1 MKRTLIPFLL
11 LGLVGACGG
20 GEPVKGD
27 PGERGDKGEPG
38 TKGDPGQ
45 VDPAL
50 QVITPQ
56 ALFAGRT
63 AVLQIGG
70 VGTTFAAG
78 STVDFGD
85 PAVKVQKVELGSQAS
100 LRVTVEVGTAAKI
113 GAHDV
118 TVSSPAPPTGGQGP
132 EQVKLKGGF
141 TVMASLLSVAP
152 MGMMTGATAEQ
163 GGFAELGARNLDY
176 RDNPFYT
183 GARIA
188 GPFLQIGATTT
199 SATAI
204 AAVAL
209 VDALTPAGTLQ
220 TQVTTVNPLGQTVA
234 YVSDPAD
241 PAAVK
246 VKARAATALT
256 AGMTKTGE
264 MLAERRATNLYKLT
278 TTADNQTLLMSFGGL
293 GAAFTGAGAGIVGAM
308 APSSGHFGD
317 GASVSPSVTVGMMG
331 VVTAYNSAM
340 VLPKAGDYYFTVYAS
355 DQSGSMNHSY
365 AVTARTAATGALG
378 SLKEPMMADTP
389 ATPLGNLAAL
399 DKPYYGT
406 DGAIDA
412 AYDSDYIKFKANKTG
427 RVYVSVTTTPGVR
440 IGVGIRQSDCT
451 MIVAGTITSSSGTVG
466 NEADVT
472 DGGTYCVR
480 VAGDATT
487 APYQL
492 LIVPAL

>member
-1 MKRTLIPFLL
+1 MNRTLIPFLL

-20 GEPVKGD
+20 EPIKGD
-27 PGERGDKGEPG
+27 PGERGDKGDPG

-50 QVITPQ
+50 QVVTPQ

-85 PAVKVQKVELGSQAS
+85 PAVKVLKVELGSQAS
-100 LRVTVEVGTAAKI
+100 LRVTVEVGTTAKI

-118 TVSSPAPPTGGQGP
+118 TVNSPVPPTGGPGP

-141 TVMASLLSVAP
+141 TVMASLLNVAP
-152 MGMMTGATAEQ
+152 MGMTTGPTVDQ
-163 GGFAELGARNLDY
+163 GGFADLSARNLDY
-176 RDNPFYT
+176 RENPFYT

-188 GPFLQIGATTT
+188 GPFLQIGSATM
-199 SATAI
+199 SSTAI

-209 VDALTPAGTLQ
+209 VDALAPAGSLQ
-220 TQVTTVNPLGQTVA
+220 TQVTTVNPLGQTVGYA
-234 YVSDPAD
+234 ADPAD

-264 MLAERRATNLYKLT
+264 MLAERRASNLYKLT
-278 TTADNQTLLMSFGGL
+278 TTADNQALLLSFGGL
-293 GAAFTGAGAGIVGAM
+293 GSAFTGAGAGIVGAM
-308 APSSGHFGD
+308 APGSGHFGD
-317 GASVSPSVTVGMMG
+317 GASVAPSVTISMMG
-331 VVTAYNSAM
+331 AVTAYNSVM
-340 VLPKAGDYYFTVYAS
+340 VLPKAGDYYFAVYAS

-365 AVTARTAATGALG
+365 AVTAKTATSGALG
-378 SLKEPMMADTP
+378 SLKEPMTADTP
-389 ATPLGNLAAL
+389 AMPLGNLAAL

-406 DGAIDA
+406 DGAIDV
-412 AYDSDYIKFKANKTG
+412 AYESDYIKFKATKTG
-427 RVYVSVTTTPGVR
+427 RVYLSVTATPGIR
-440 IGVGIRQSDCT
+440 IGVGVRQADCQ
-451 MIVAGTITSSSGTVG
+451 MVVAGTISSSSGTAG
-466 NEADVT
+466 NEVDVT
-472 DGGTYCVR
+472 DGSTYCVR
-480 VAGDATT
+480 VAGDAATT
-487 APYQL
+487 PYQL